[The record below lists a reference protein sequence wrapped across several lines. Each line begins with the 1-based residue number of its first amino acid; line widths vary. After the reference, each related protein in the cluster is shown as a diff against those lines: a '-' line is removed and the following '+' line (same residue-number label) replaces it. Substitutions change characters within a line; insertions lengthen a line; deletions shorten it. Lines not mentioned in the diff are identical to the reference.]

1 MLIISETARR
11 DLVEIWS
18 YVAEYNVD
26 SAHKV
31 IKELANKFELLEA
44 NPMLGRTQ
52 DGLIVEIR
60 LFPHKNYHIYYFP
73 AENGVEIYR
82 VLHGRH
88 NIEELF
94 EDHFEGLN
102 E

>member
-11 DLVEIWS
+11 DLIEIWS
-18 YVAEYNVD
+18 YVAEYDID

-31 IKELANKFELLEA
+31 IKELAKKFELLEA
-44 NPMLGRTQ
+44 NPKLGRAQ
-52 DGLIVEIR
+52 NGLIVEIR

-73 AENGVEIYR
+73 TENGVEIYR
-82 VLHGRH
+82 VLHGRR
-88 NIEELF
+88 NAEDLF
-94 EDHFEGLN
+94 EDYFEGLD